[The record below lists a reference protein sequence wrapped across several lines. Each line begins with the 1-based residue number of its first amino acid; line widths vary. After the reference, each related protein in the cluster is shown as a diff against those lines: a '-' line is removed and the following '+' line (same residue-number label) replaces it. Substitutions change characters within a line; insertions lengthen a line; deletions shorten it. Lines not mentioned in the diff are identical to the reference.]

1 MDAAIL
7 EDTQPEP
14 ALSAAAETEGVALE
28 AYKVANEKI
37 ASTVSQEV
45 QKVEGARAALGAAQQ
60 QRADALAAEQAR
72 AAATSSA
79 SRGRTR
85 MMRMRMRRRRRRRRR
100 SKGTSRSTC
109 AR

>member
-45 QKVEGARAALGAAQQ
+45 QKVEGPGRRSEPRSSSAPTRLQRSRPARL
-60 QRADALAAEQAR
+60 QRAVR
-72 AAATSSA
+72 AGAG
-79 SRGRTR
+79 RG
-85 MMRMRMRRRRRRRRR
+85 
-100 SKGTSRSTC
+100 
-109 AR
+109 